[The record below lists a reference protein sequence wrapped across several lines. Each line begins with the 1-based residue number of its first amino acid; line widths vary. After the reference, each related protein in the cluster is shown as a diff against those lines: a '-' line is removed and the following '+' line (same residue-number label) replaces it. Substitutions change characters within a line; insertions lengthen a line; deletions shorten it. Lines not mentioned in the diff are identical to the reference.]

1 MKAFAL
7 SLIFIL
13 CSGCHTTKWR
23 WFPEEDNL
31 SRRNDIASPFTKVEE
46 EPSSTIDVLK
56 VSF

>member
-1 MKAFAL
+1 VKAFVL

-23 WFPEEDNL
+23 WFPEKDNFT
-31 SRRNDIASPFTKVEE
+31 SPFSKAEE
-46 EPSSTIDVLK
+46 EPSPTIDVLK